1 MENVTFKIDLEINAA
16 RIIQQ
21 VKLHNQSIESQI
33 EKGVTD
39 AVKELSDNDGIAN
52 HVKEI
57 TIKGIREN
65 VSWLLNSYV
74 MQSKIHSIIED
85 KIKEKIDEYAENVAE
100 NILLGMNVINPKP

>member
-21 VKLHNQSIESQI
+21 VKLHNESIEKQI

-52 HVKEI
+52 HVKQI
-57 TIKGIREN
+57 TIDGIKEN
-65 VSWLLNSYV
+65 VSWLLNGYV
-74 MQSKIHSIIED
+74 MQNKIQSIIEE
-85 KIKEKIDEYAENVAE
+85 KVEKKIDEYAENVAE
-100 NILLGMNVINPKP
+100 KILSGMELTTKNR